1 MNSVDTLILS
11 SRLLGLRLWRALGL
25 DTVILKIVWNYFQIQ
40 ITPLVMKAK
49 RNFKKYIQNKSKQY
63 QFSVTL
69 SSDWQRLFLFQE
81 QNFPEGRM
89 FPEDREYLN
98 ISYPLYLVF
107 VYFVNYFMYWIFKI
121 LTSSLSFTY
130 RCPLKRQNYDYAM
143 YLLTVLYHESWVSDC
158 VWMFNNFVSVI

>member
-1 MNSVDTLILS
+1 
-11 SRLLGLRLWRALGL
+11 
-25 DTVILKIVWNYFQIQ
+25 
-40 ITPLVMKAK
+40 MKAK
-49 RNFKKYIQNKSKQY
+49 RNLKKYIQNKSKQY

-121 LTSSLSFTY
+121 LTSSLS
-130 RCPLKRQNYDYAM
+130 
-143 YLLTVLYHESWVSDC
+143 LTGAL
-158 VWMFNNFVSVI
+158 